1 HSGTTTRCCVRV
13 RPYPYIQCYTSVV
26 TSFHTLCLRRPHS
39 STACERHACSSVTS
53 EDTGIS
59 GRRVVFPTVSRRG
72 FPPIST
78 EKKFSCGCVAAV
90 CPPPLR
96 IEPRHRAPRLRG
108 DGHIVSDQAH
118 SFPRPSPSPS
128 IPSWA
133 RASPT
138 VPAAATARAGFPTG
152 RVGVPTDRSGFD

>member
-1 HSGTTTRCCVRV
+1 CCVRV

-90 CPPPLR
+90 SPPPLSGSNCG
-96 IEPRHRAPRLRG
+96 IDRL
-108 DGHIVSDQAH
+108 VFEAMVTS
-118 SFPRPSPSPS
+118 
-128 IPSWA
+128 
-133 RASPT
+133 
-138 VPAAATARAGFPTG
+138 
-152 RVGVPTDRSGFD
+152 